1 MRINLKA
8 SLASGLLA
16 ASVILQAACA
26 TTGKPAEQQTQME
39 PPPEIYANMPLEQA
53 VSAAVNYG
61 GDTLDSVKRL
71 IKKRNEAAQTA
82 KIVAKSLTD
91 QVSDMQPHQ
100 LLNAAHLYAAHADR
114 LPPDLFT
121 QLVRSARIPV
131 RMLGWQLAAAKPSA
145 EIARSMDA
153 ELTRA
158 IAAGE
163 EEQVL
168 VPQMANAVR
177 ANRLG
182 SSYTVVR
189 QGLMTVGSEEFAL
202 AMTALDPRRASDD
215 FLQYLAMVPP
225 EELRQLTLST
235 VNLYTCVAIL
245 KHMRRYPPAVGATNF
260 ENLYF
265 YSVSRNT
272 GLAELAQ
279 AVLESYLPE
288 QSEMLA
294 QMLAKHPAWVQM
306 AYLESS
312 RRRMNPK
319 IGLLLGDLK
328 QFTPEKD
335 VANEIKEITQ

>member
-1 MRINLKA
+1 MRVLLKTTFIA
-8 SLASGLLA
+8 VFATLHAG
-16 ASVILQAACA
+16 CA
-26 TTGKPAEQQTQME
+26 TTGKKPEEQVQQE
-39 PPPEIYANMPLEQA
+39 PPPEIYANMPLDKA
-53 VSAAVNYG
+53 ISAAVDFG
-61 GDTLDSVKRL
+61 GDTLENVKAL

-82 KIVAKSLTD
+82 AIVAKALTD
-91 QVSDMQPHQ
+91 QVGDMQPHQ
-100 LLNAAHLYAAHADR
+100 LLNAAHLYATHADR

-121 QLVRSARIPV
+121 QLVRSSRIPV
-131 RMLGWQLAAAKPSA
+131 RMLGWQLAASKPSQ
-145 EIARSMDA
+145 EIARAMDV

-163 EEQVL
+163 EESVL

-177 ANRLG
+177 ANRLS

-189 QGLMTVGSEEFAL
+189 QGLMTLGSEEFAL
-202 AMTALDPRRASDD
+202 AMAALDPRRSSDD
-215 FLQYLAMVPP
+215 FLKYLALVPP
-225 EELRQLTLST
+225 EELRQLTLSS

-245 KHMRRYPPAVGATNF
+245 KHMRRYPPAVGAANF

-279 AVLESYLPE
+279 EVLESFLPH
-288 QSEMLA
+288 QSEILA
-294 QMLAKHPAWVQM
+294 QMLAKHPVWVQM

-319 IGLLLGDLK
+319 VGLLLGDLK
-328 QFTPEKD
+328 EYTPEKD
-335 VANEIKEITQ
+335 VANEIKDIVQ